1 MNSSD
6 FDQRFDDGESVL
18 EALDLTRARRQ
29 RLELKRI
36 NIDFPFSMVEQ
47 IDREASRMG
56 VTRLSIIKMWLAE
69 RLDRQP
75 QPTNAAAD
83 LSRSTFTQ

>member
-36 NIDFPFSMVEQ
+36 NVDFPLWMVEQ
-47 IDREASRMG
+47 LDREASRMG
-56 VTRLSIIKMWLAE
+56 VTRQSIIKMWLAE

-75 QPTNAAAD
+75 QPTNAAV
-83 LSRSTFTQ
+83 LHTSEP

>member
-36 NIDFPFSMVEQ
+36 NVDFPLWMVEQ
-47 IDREASRMG
+47 LDREASRMG
-56 VTRLSIIKMWLAE
+56 VTRQSIIKMWLAE

-75 QPTNAAAD
+75 QPADAAV
-83 LSRSTFTQ
+83 LHTSES